1 MKPRHTVKLALGQT
15 QMLERSWCN
24 NDVLCLLWK
33 REQCTINWDLTENL
47 CGRRAT
53 CNQLQLSVN
62 TPWRCQ
68 RLMSQRWS
76 SSTQRQPWHSWYPN
90 AGSVIM
96 LFLSVYL
103 LCILLY
109 FYRLSRDIFCSK
121 KFLEDNTPTVCSLFA
136 SLVTKIT
143 RIFWRVL
150 TWSGFYLDCLPPTHQ
165 EIVAFFFFFFAGSRL
180 TATSDQTMAHKICK
194 APLRW
199 NVSGMN
205 VSLSA
210 LQKMWDVIQSSK
222 AEPPLKASSIL
233 LSPCVDE
240 VRVVDE
246 TGTALHHCHWCHC
259 INSNNA
265 S

>member
-76 SSTQRQPWHSWYPN
+76 SSTQRQPWHSWCPN

-165 EIVAFFFFFFAGSRL
+165 EIVAFFFLFCWQPTNSYIRPNNGSQNLQSTFEMKCERHECFTL
-180 TATSDQTMAHKICK
+180 STSKNVRCYPVIKGRASFESFQHLVESVRRWSQGC
-194 APLRW
+194 RW
-199 NVSGMN
+199 NRDSFA
-205 VSLSA
+205 SLS
-210 LQKMWDVIQSSK
+210 LMS
-222 AEPPLKASSIL
+222 
-233 LSPCVDE
+233 
-240 VRVVDE
+240 
-246 TGTALHHCHWCHC
+246 LHQ
-259 INSNNA
+259 
-265 S
+265 